1 MKVILIEDIEKLGKA
16 NEVVEVKDGFARNYL
31 IPKRKAVP
39 ATYQNLKR
47 LEEENKKRLK
57 KLETSKKQAEELA
70 RHLDGLSVNVLAKV
84 HNEDE
89 LYGSVTAQ
97 QISEALKQ
105 EGFDI
110 DKKCIVLEEPIK
122 RLGVFDCVL
131 RLHPEV
137 EAKIRVWVVK
147 E

>member
-1 MKVILIEDIEKLGKA
+1 MKVILLQDIEKLGKA
-16 NEVVEVKDGFARNYL
+16 NDVVEVKDGFARNYL
-31 IPKRKAVP
+31 IPQRKAIP

-57 KLETSKKQAEELA
+57 KLEASKKQAEELA
-70 RHLDGLSVNVLAKV
+70 KRLNGFSVNVLVKV
-84 HNEDE
+84 HDNDE

-110 DKKCIVLEEPIK
+110 DKKCIILNEPIK
-122 RLGVFDCVL
+122 SLGVFDCIIK
-131 RLHPEV
+131 LHPEV
-137 EAKIRVWVVK
+137 EARIKVWVVK

>member
-1 MKVILIEDIEKLGKA
+1 MKVILLQDIEKLGKA
-16 NEVVEVKDGFARNYL
+16 NDVVEVKDGFARNYL
-31 IPKRKAVP
+31 IPQKKAIP
-39 ATYQNLKR
+39 ATAQTLKY
-47 LEEENKKRLK
+47 LEEEKKKNLK
-57 KLETSKKQAEELA
+57 KLEASKKQAEELA
-70 RHLDGLSVNVLAKV
+70 KSLNGISVNVLVKV

-122 RLGVFDCVL
+122 RLGVFDCL
-131 RLHPEV
+131 IRLHPEV
-137 EAKIRVWVVK
+137 EAKIKVWVVK

>member
-31 IPKRKAVP
+31 IPQRKAIP
-39 ATYQNLKR
+39 ATPQNLLR
-47 LEEENKKRLK
+47 LEEQNKRRQREQEKA
-57 KLETSKKQAEELA
+57 KQEAIELA
-70 RHLDGLSVNVLAKV
+70 RSLDGLSVNVSVRV
-84 HNEDE
+84 HDEDK
-89 LYGSVTAQ
+89 LYGSVTAEE
-97 QISEALKQ
+97 ISEALKQ

-110 DKKCIVLEEPIK
+110 DKKCIILEEPIK
-122 RLGVFDCVL
+122 RLGVFDCVV